1 MRVGVKEKFSSPNGL
16 SANQDNFYKAIKF
29 N

>member
-1 MRVGVKEKFSSPNGL
+1 MRVGVKEKFLSPNGL
-16 SANQDNFYKAIKF
+16 SANQDNFYQAIKF